1 MKKNVNPISLTIGNK
16 SYTLEFNWK
25 TVTSAELAGLTLRD
39 VMDMKTPLNTIPLLF
54 YASFKMH
61 HPEMTREEAD
71 NILLNEMGG
80 MSHDFLTRLIELFS
94 LPVNMLMRDETDE
107 ERKNVKISL

>member
-54 YASFKMH
+54 YAS
-61 HPEMTREEAD
+61 
-71 NILLNEMGG
+71 
-80 MSHDFLTRLIELFS
+80 
-94 LPVNMLMRDETDE
+94 
-107 ERKNVKISL
+107 